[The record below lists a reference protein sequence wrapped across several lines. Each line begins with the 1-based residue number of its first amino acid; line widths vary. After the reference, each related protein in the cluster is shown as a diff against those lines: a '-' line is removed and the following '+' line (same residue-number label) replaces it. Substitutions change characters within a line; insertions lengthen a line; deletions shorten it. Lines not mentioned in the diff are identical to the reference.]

1 MPAKKRSLSR
11 TAKTAATAKR
21 ALGARSNASKRKAPQ
36 RNGAGSIGLVV
47 LRIQKVAALAIAL
60 ALIAASGF
68 AVSRSLGSGGGASP
82 KPTASSSI
90 TPVAEADLHKTAVKI
105 VWGVASSDSISWCS
119 TGSGAQI
126 IRAGLIITN
135 QHVVDRPEA
144 DYNCEKDASLWV
156 LYQDDKKAGT
166 YYWFPG
172 KVIAEADR
180 HDLALVEVDF
190 QGDDLSSSWPVLQI
204 AELADEPELG
214 APIRIF
220 SYPSIGGNA
229 ITFTS
234 GFVAGWARDQV
245 ADQDAAVLKLDVT
258 VSGGSSGSAV
268 LNASGDV
275 VGVVMMGGVSTDDS
289 IPGIDCRQWYDTNGD
304 GSINDADT
312 CQILGGFINGAVA
325 LGPLRAF
332 LSTEN
337 VLP

>member
-1 MPAKKRSLSR
+1 M
-11 TAKTAATAKR
+11 
-21 ALGARSNASKRKAPQ
+21 RKAPQ
-36 RNGAGSIGLVV
+36 RNGASSIGLVV

-82 KPTASSSI
+82 KPTVSGSI
-90 TPVAEADLHKTAVKI
+90 TPVAEADLYKTAVRI

-144 DYNCEKDASLWV
+144 EYNCEKDASLWV
-156 LYQDDKKAGT
+156 LYPDDKKAGT
-166 YYWFPG
+166 FSWFPAT
-172 KVIAEADR
+172 VIAEADR

-190 QGDDLSSSWPVLQI
+190 QGDDLSSSWPALQV

-268 LNASGDV
+268 LNASGEV
-275 VGVVMMGGVSTDDS
+275 VGVVMIGGVSTDDS

-304 GSINDADT
+304 GSIDDADT

-332 LSTEN
+332 LRLEN

>member
-1 MPAKKRSLSR
+1 MPAKKRSASR
-11 TAKTAATAKR
+11 SANPTGTTLR
-21 ALGARSNASKRKAPQ
+21 SLGARGKAPARKVSKRKTLRSLDRVVFRINKVSA
-36 RNGAGSIGLVV
+36 LV
-47 LRIQKVAALAIAL
+47 IAIAL
-60 ALIAASGF
+60 IVASGY
-68 AVSRSLGSGGGASP
+68 AVSRSLAAGGGSSP
-82 KPTASSSI
+82 KPTASESAI
-90 TPVAEADLHKTAVKI
+90 PVAEADLYKTAVKL
-105 VWGVASSDSISWCS
+105 VWGVADDDSISWCS

-135 QHVVDRPEA
+135 QHVVDRPGA
-144 DYNCEKDASLWV
+144 DYNCEENSSLWV

-172 KVIAEADR
+172 KIIAEADR

-190 QGDDLSSSWPVLQI
+190 QGNELSSAWPVLQI
-204 AELADEPELG
+204 AELADEPALG

-304 GSINDADT
+304 GSIDDADT

-332 LSTEN
+332 LRLEN